1 MLRTDTTQEIA
12 EHIEADTGKLD
23 LEFRCRLQKKQIS
36 PAFIKPPA
44 LDIGGLF
51 FAPKLDVHRW
61 SHLAEEKS

>member
-1 MLRTDTTQEIA
+1 MLRTDTTQETG
-12 EHIEADTGKLD
+12 EHIEAEAGKLD
-23 LEFRCRLQKKQIS
+23 LEFRCRLQKNQIS
-36 PAFIKPPA
+36 LTFIKPPA